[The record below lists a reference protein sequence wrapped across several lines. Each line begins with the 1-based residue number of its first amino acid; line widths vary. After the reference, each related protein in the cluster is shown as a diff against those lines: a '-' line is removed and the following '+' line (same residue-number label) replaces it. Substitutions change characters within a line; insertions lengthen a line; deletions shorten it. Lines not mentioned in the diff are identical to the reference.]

1 MKDNNQY
8 IKLVQS
14 IDHLLTI
21 KDTVYLAIDGNSG
34 AGKST
39 LASQLNEIY
48 DGNIFHMDDYFL
60 RPEQKTEDR
69 LMEVGGNVDYVR
81 FKTEIIEGL
90 KRGRS
95 FTYRAYDC
103 KQMAL
108 QEPITVLPKRLNII
122 EGAYSMHP
130 SLIDFYD
137 FKVFLNISNE
147 EQKKRI
153 LARNGEV
160 MLKRFVEE
168 WIPKENLYFEK
179 FNIKGLS
186 DLVSAIL

>member
-39 LASQLNEIY
+39 LASQLNDIY
-48 DGNIFHMDDYFL
+48 DSNIFHMDDYFL

-69 LMEVGGNVDYVR
+69 LVEVGGNVDYVR

-90 KRGRS
+90 KSGRS
-95 FTYRAYDC
+95 FSYRAYDC

>member
-48 DGNIFHMDDYFL
+48 DSNIFHMDDYFL

-69 LMEVGGNVDYVR
+69 LLEVGGNVDYVR